1 VRAVVQRTDAATVTV
16 DGRTVAAVGR
26 GLTVFLGVGDG
37 DGEADARYLADKIV
51 NLRIFPDGQG
61 KMNLSLLD
69 VAGELL
75 VVSQFTLYGDCR
87 KGRRP
92 GFDAAAPP
100 AVAQDLYE
108 KFIACCRAAG
118 VNTACGQ
125 FQAEMIVKLENH
137 GPVTMLLDS
146 GRLF

>member
-1 VRAVVQRTDAATVTV
+1 VVQRTGAASVTV
-16 DGRTVAAVGR
+16 AGQTVGAAGP
-26 GLTVFLGVGDG
+26 GLTVFLGVGAG
-37 DGEADARYLADKIV
+37 DGEADARYLAEKII

-92 GFDAAAPP
+92 SFDAAAPP
-100 AVAQDLYE
+100 AVARELYG
-108 KFIACCRAAG
+108 KFIACCREAG
-118 VNTACGQ
+118 VRTANGQ
-125 FQAEMIVKLENH
+125 FQAEMIVKLDNH

>member
-1 VRAVVQRTDAATVTV
+1 MRAVIQRTASSSVTV
-16 DGRTVAAVGR
+16 DGEVVAAIGP
-26 GLTVFLGVGDG
+26 GLTVLIGVGDG
-37 DGEADARYLADKIV
+37 DQETDARYLAEKII
-51 NLRIFPDGQG
+51 NLRIFTDEAG

-69 VAGELL
+69 TGGELL

-100 AVAQDLYE
+100 QRAEELYE
-108 KFIACCRAAG
+108 KFIEYCRALG
-118 VNTACGQ
+118 VNPATGR
-125 FQAEMIVKLENH
+125 FQAEMLVKLEND

>member
-1 VRAVVQRTDAATVTV
+1 MRAVVQRTNAASVEV
-16 DGRTVAAVGR
+16 AGEIIAAVGP
-26 GLTVFLGVGDG
+26 GLTVLLGVGDG
-37 DGEADARYLADKIV
+37 DGEKDASYLAEKIV
-51 NLRIFPDGQG
+51 NLRIFPDNAG

-69 VAGELL
+69 TGGELL

-92 GFDAAAPP
+92 GFDTAAPP
-100 AVAQDLYE
+100 TEAQMLYE
-108 KFIACCRAAG
+108 YFLSQCRALG
-118 VNTACGQ
+118 IKTANGR
-125 FQAEMIVKLENH
+125 FQAEMTVKIENH